1 MLPRRG
7 HRASS
12 WRRYR
17 EGNVRSVASPGSVSL
32 VIVGS
37 KDRRVARRGRNYRLS
52 RCDAGHTLTCLA
64 YCRTVPID
72 QGATCDR
79 DRQAGERRRTKTLL
93 PDLGTVP
100 LNQSERTY
108 FLCSAMLL
116 RSVAGAA
123 LFQTEL
129 RDWASNDRAARTTY
143 GSGPNSPFL
152 GGCRG
157 DGPCTIA
164 PIATKRIG
172 VIRAIIN
179 RILYVIGPPKG
190 LRHRRRKSCL
200 YLSKLGHWLV

>member
-17 EGNVRSVASPGSVSL
+17 EGNVRSLASPGSVSL

-52 RCDAGHTLTCLA
+52 RCDAGHMLTCLA

-79 DRQAGERRRTKTLL
+79 DRQAGERGRTKTLL

-108 FLCSAMLL
+108 FLCSAMLPAL
-116 RSVAGAA
+116 GRFRRGCFIVKFSAPRSGKEA
-123 LFQTEL
+123 LNL
-129 RDWASNDRAARTTY
+129 KARA
-143 GSGPNSPFL
+143 
-152 GGCRG
+152 
-157 DGPCTIA
+157 
-164 PIATKRIG
+164 
-172 VIRAIIN
+172 
-179 RILYVIGPPKG
+179 
-190 LRHRRRKSCL
+190 
-200 YLSKLGHWLV
+200 WL

>member
-17 EGNVRSVASPGSVSL
+17 EGNVRPVAAPGSVSL

-79 DRQAGERRRTKTLL
+79 SEEHTSELQSRFDIVCRLL
-93 PDLGTVP
+93 LEKKKKH
-100 LNQSERTY
+100 L
-108 FLCSAMLL
+108 
-116 RSVAGAA
+116 
-123 LFQTEL
+123 
-129 RDWASNDRAARTTY
+129 
-143 GSGPNSPFL
+143 
-152 GGCRG
+152 
-157 DGPCTIA
+157 
-164 PIATKRIG
+164 
-172 VIRAIIN
+172 
-179 RILYVIGPPKG
+179 
-190 LRHRRRKSCL
+190 
-200 YLSKLGHWLV
+200 